1 MYLTVHSALGLP
13 GADERG
19 WVDAVLAGLDPDQ
32 ASLGAL
38 VARSEGEARGHA
50 VLLWDSADDADR
62 ALAEAP
68 PQAPDGVRLG
78 AGTRY
83 EVTAA
88 ARPADPGPA
97 RYVQVLEFVGPRTAE
112 WLAAFERAGRERLW
126 PATRDVPGLA
136 AVLTGVAADGGCV
149 TLSFAESREALGT
162 ATQRIMTTALLPG
175 ERPELLTGPDRWEIQ
190 QVVHADLPDHGW
202 TLS

>member
-1 MYLTVHSALGLP
+1 MFLTIHAALGLP
-13 GADERG
+13 GADERD
-19 WVDAVLAGLDPDQ
+19 WVDAVLGALDPHKV
-32 ASLGAL
+32 SLGAA
-38 VARSEGEARGHA
+38 VARSAGEARGHA
-50 VLLWDSADDADR
+50 VVLWDAADDADR
-62 ALAEAP
+62 ALD
-68 PQAPDGVRLG
+68 PQPLRVGDVRLG
-78 AGTRY
+78 AGTRF

-97 RYVQVLEFVGPRTAE
+97 RCVQVLEFVGPRTAE

-149 TLSFAESREALGT
+149 TLSFADSREALGT